1 MMRYLISQYFII
13 LYMYSYSKQIDLIN
27 WYFDLTWTDDL
38 YTIKFNRNR
47 WYIIKIDFDGVHI
60 LFVL

>member
-1 MMRYLISQYFII
+1 MVRYLINQYFII
-13 LYMYSYSKQIDLIN
+13 WYMYSYSKQIDLIN
-27 WYFDLTWTDDL
+27 WYSDLTWTDDL